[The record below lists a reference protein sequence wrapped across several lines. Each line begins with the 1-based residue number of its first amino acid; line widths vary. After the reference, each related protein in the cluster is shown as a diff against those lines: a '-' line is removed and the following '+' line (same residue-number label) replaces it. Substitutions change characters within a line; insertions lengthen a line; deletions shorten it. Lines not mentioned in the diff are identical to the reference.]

1 MKTLLA
7 TAAALAVLGSAAF
20 ASDELDRRANDAAG
34 AVALGI
40 LQQNPTGGV
49 FDVQVSGGAATYDDY
64 SGGALLV
71 GTNFTENLYGN
82 LGVFTGFD
90 GQDVG
95 VAASVTYT
103 FNTGR

>member
-7 TAAALAVLGSAAF
+7 TATLALGLTAGAAF
-20 ASDELDRRANDAAG
+20 ADDLTGYGNDAAG
-34 AVALGI
+34 AVALGV
-40 LQQNPTGGV
+40 LQQNPNGGV
-49 FDVQVSGGAATYDDY
+49 FDIQVSGGAAYYNDY

-82 LGVFTGFD
+82 IGAFTGFD
-90 GQDVG
+90 GEEVG

-103 FNTGR
+103 FN

>member
-1 MKTLLA
+1 MLKTLAL
-7 TAAALAVLGSAAF
+7 TAALGLGLVTAASA
-20 ASDELDRRANDAAG
+20 DELTGRANDTIG
-34 AVALGI
+34 AVALGV
-40 LQQNPTGGV
+40 LQQNPQGDV
-49 FDVQVSGGAATYDDY
+49 FDVQLSGGAAYYDDY

-71 GTNFTENLYGN
+71 GTNFSENLYGN

-103 FNTGR
+103 FK